1 MDRLLLVQ
9 PLANT
14 IVLHH
19 IVNFMVRECEE
30 QKKRKNIML
39 SGYFIGLFHFNIK
52 LDKYAKCHYT

>member
-1 MDRLLLVQ
+1 MDHLLLVQ

-14 IVLHH
+14 IVA
-19 IVNFMVRECEE
+19 RECEE

-52 LDKYAKCHYT
+52 LDKYAKCRYT